1 MVCLKV
7 RSVNLRR
14 VRLRQRIPSR
24 NGKGEAELVG
34 GGTNF
39 QLFRAISLDI
49 IVFGFKCD
57 FYFGSFVEFFWCD
70 FVDFFWPFII

>member
-34 GGTNF
+34 EGGVIFILVHLLNF
-39 QLFRAISLDI
+39 
-49 IVFGFKCD
+49 FG
-57 FYFGSFVEFFWCD
+57 V
-70 FVDFFWPFII
+70 IL